1 MEALTMVNFI
11 RVLFSGLLSETLMRS
26 LNLCRSNKFLIFS
39 LCFFIGFSI
48 SVNDQHADAQIT
60 PIPPPA
66 QQPKATPLHL
76 EPGQLKNDTN
86 SPTLEV
92 LTKSLIEG
100 GNVFRVKITDE
111 APITTAQVT
120 FVQNGQLV
128 TQGLVR
134 DPNNIYKAL
143 IYVHS
148 PSAVV
153 VSSAFDVHGK
163 TASVVK
169 YLNVTPLSKS
179 IQAQITNFFFGI
191 GKSIVSIF
199 GFTK

>member
-1 MEALTMVNFI
+1 MVNFI
-11 RVLFSGLLSETLMRS
+11 RVLFSGLISATLMNVS
-26 LNLCRSNKFLIFS
+26 NVSRSNKFLIFS

-48 SVNDQHADAQIT
+48 SVNEQHADAQIT

-76 EPGQLKNDTN
+76 EPSQLKNDTN

-92 LTKSLIEG
+92 LTTSLIEG

-143 IYVHS
+143 IYAHS

-199 GFTK
+199 GSTK

>member
-1 MEALTMVNFI
+1 MK
-11 RVLFSGLLSETLMRS
+11 S
-26 LNLCRSNKFLIFS
+26 LNLSRNNKFLIFS
-39 LCFFIGFSI
+39 LSCFFIGFSI
-48 SVNDQHADAQIT
+48 SANEQQADGQIT

-66 QQPKATPLHL
+66 QQPKATPL
-76 EPGQLKNDTN
+76 QLGPSQIKNDTN
-86 SPTLEV
+86 APTIEV
-92 LTKSLIEG
+92 LTTSLLEG

-111 APITTAQVT
+111 APITTAQIT

-143 IYVHS
+143 IYPRS

-153 VSSAFDVHGK
+153 VTSAFDVHGK
-163 TASVVK
+163 TASAVK
-169 YLNVTPLSKS
+169 YLNVTPLPKS
-179 IQAQITNFFFGI
+179 IHAQITNFFYGI

-199 GFTK
+199 RSTK